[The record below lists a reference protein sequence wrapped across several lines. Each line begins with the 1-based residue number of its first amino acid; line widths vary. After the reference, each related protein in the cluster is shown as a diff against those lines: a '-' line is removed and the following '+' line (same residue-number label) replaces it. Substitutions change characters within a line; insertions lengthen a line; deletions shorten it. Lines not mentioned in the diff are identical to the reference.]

1 MMRSYFWLPRFAVWS
16 FAMMI
21 VAPLGGCGYQFVG
34 ESSLLPKEARTIYV
48 EPFVNRSRDV
58 GLDKELTTAL
68 RGEFYR
74 RGQLKIVDSAEQA
87 DVILSGVIRCY
98 SECPG
103 ARVLSA
109 NSNDEVLQYD
119 SLLIMDVTLR
129 RREPNEILWR
139 GQGVRLNQVYAGSRA
154 AVVTT
159 SSAFQSTGT
168 LNSTDISQMTDIQL
182 TELEARAVRDRLM
195 EQFAR
200 ELHQRV
206 TEMF

>member
-1 MMRSYFWLPRFAVWS
+1 MIRSLDS
-16 FAMMI
+16 T
-21 VAPLGGCGYQFVG
+21 VA
-34 ESSLLPKEARTIYV
+34 S
-48 EPFVNRSRDV
+48 VNR
-58 GLDKELTTAL
+58 
-68 RGEFYR
+68 
-74 RGQLKIVDSAEQA
+74 
-87 DVILSGVIRCY
+87 
-98 SECPG
+98 
-103 ARVLSA
+103 
-109 NSNDEVLQYD
+109 NDEVLQYE

-159 SSAFQSTGT
+159 SSEFRTGT
-168 LNSTDISQMTDIQL
+168 LNSTDVSRLTDIQL
-182 TELEARAVRDRLM
+182 TELDRRAIRDQLM